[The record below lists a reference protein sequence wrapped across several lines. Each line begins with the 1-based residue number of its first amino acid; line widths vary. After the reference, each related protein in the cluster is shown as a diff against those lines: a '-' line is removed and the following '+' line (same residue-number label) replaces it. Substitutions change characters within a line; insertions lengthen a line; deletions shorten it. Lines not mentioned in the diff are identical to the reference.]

1 VQFKN
6 LFKGQYA
13 DWLTDPRQYL
23 MLVAAVLGGAV
34 GWWLNI
40 PAPWLTGAMA
50 ATIVLAASG
59 WGAALAPP
67 LRDLAMLSSGLTLG
81 SAVTSETLRTFI
93 TIPLSLL
100 GLAVTSLVVMVVT
113 SSVLVRYSGWQRR
126 DAVLAA
132 TPGALS
138 SVLAIAVEEGADV
151 PRIAIVQLFRLV
163 MLVAVLP
170 SLMVFVGLSTTPSV
184 AVQPYMKVASIVL
197 IIGFGLVGAFGLK
210 ALKMSAPF
218 VLGPMLVV
226 GALRGM
232 DFFPGQ
238 YPFEL
243 STAGFVLIGALIGGR
258 FQGMR
263 MREIVA
269 IAPAAMVSFL
279 VATGLGLI
287 GAAIVSNLIG
297 FPLSSALIAFAPGG
311 LEAMTALAF
320 ALRIDPVIVG
330 VHHIARFTLIG
341 IGLPLVMKLRPSLI
355 RGTHL

>member
-1 VQFKN
+1 MQFRN
-6 LFKGQYA
+6 TFKRQYA
-13 DWLTDPRQYL
+13 DGLTDPRQYL
-23 MLVAAVLGGAV
+23 MLFAAVSGGAV
-34 GWWLNI
+34 GWRLNI
-40 PAPWLTGAMA
+40 PAPWLSGAMA
-50 ATIVLAASG
+50 ATIILAAGG
-59 WGAALAPP
+59 WGANLAPP
-67 LRDLAMLSSGLTLG
+67 FRNLAMLSSGLTLG

-100 GLAVTSLVVMVVT
+100 GLVVTSLVVMVVT
-113 SSVLVRYSGWQRR
+113 SSVLVRYYGWQQR

-138 SVLAIAVEEGADV
+138 SVMAIAVEEGADV

-170 SLMVFVGLSTTPSV
+170 SLMVFAGLSTPPISTP
-184 AVQPYMKVASIVL
+184 QPAMNVISL
-197 IIGFGLVGAFGLK
+197 LLMIGFGLVGAFGLK
-210 ALKMSAPF
+210 ALNMSAPF
-218 VLGPMLVV
+218 VLGPMLFV

-263 MREIVA
+263 MREVVV
-269 IAPAAMVSFL
+269 IAPAALISFL
-279 VATGLGLI
+279 AATGLGLM
-287 GAAIVSNLIG
+287 GAVIVSTLIG

-320 ALRIDPVIVG
+320 ALHIDPVIVG

-355 RGTHL
+355 RGNSA

>member
-1 VQFKN
+1 MI
-6 LFKGQYA
+6 A
-13 DWLTDPRQYL
+13 
-23 MLVAAVLGGAV
+23 VAFLGGAI
-34 GWWLNI
+34 GWGLKI

-59 WGAALAPP
+59 WGANLVPP
-67 LRDLAMLSSGLTLG
+67 FRNLAMLSSGLTLG
-81 SAVTSETLRTFI
+81 SAVTSETLRAFI
-93 TIPLSLL
+93 TIPFSLL
-100 GLAVTSLVVMVVT
+100 GLVVTSLVVMTVT
-113 SSVLVRYSGWQRR
+113 SSVLVRYYGWQQR

-138 SVLAIAVEEGADV
+138 SVMAIAVDEGADV

-170 SLMVFVGLSTTPSV
+170 SLMVFAGLSAIPSV
-184 AVQPYMKVASIVL
+184 VL
-197 IIGFGLVGAFGLK
+197 LPSMTVTAILLLIGFGLVGALGLK
-210 ALKMSAPF
+210 ALNMSAPF

-263 MREIVA
+263 MREIVV
-269 IAPAAMVSFL
+269 IAPAALISFL
-279 VATGLGLI
+279 VATGLGLM
-287 GAAIVSNLIG
+287 GAVIVSNLIG
-297 FPLSSALIAFAPGG
+297 FPLPSALIAYAPGA

-320 ALRIDPVIVG
+320 ALHIDPVIVG

-355 RGTHL
+355 RGNSA

>member
-1 VQFKN
+1 
-6 LFKGQYA
+6 
-13 DWLTDPRQYL
+13 
-23 MLVAAVLGGAV
+23 MLVAAASGGAI

-40 PAPWLTGAMA
+40 PAPWLSGAMA
-50 ATIVLAASG
+50 ATILLAASG
-59 WGAALAPP
+59 QGSALSMP
-67 LRDLAMLSSGLTLG
+67 LRNLAMLSSGLTLG
-81 SAVTSETLRTFI
+81 SAVTSETLHAFV

-100 GLAVTSLVVMVVT
+100 GLAVTSLAVMAVT
-113 SSVLVRYSGWQRR
+113 SNVLMRYSGWQRC

-138 SVLAIAVEEGADV
+138 SVMAVAVEAGADI

-170 SLMVFVGLSTTPSV
+170 SLMAVAGMSATPSAV
-184 AVQPYMKVASIVL
+184 VQPYIPVTGVL
-197 IIGFGLVGAFGLK
+197 LMVGFGLAGALGLK
-210 ALKMSAPF
+210 ALNMSAPF
-218 VLGPMLVV
+218 VLGPMLFV
-226 GALRGM
+226 GALRGL

-243 STAGFVLIGALIGGR
+243 STIGFVLIGALIGGR

-269 IAPAAMVSFL
+269 IAPAALVSFL
-279 VATGLGLI
+279 VATTI
-287 GAAIVSNLIG
+287 GFMGAVLVSNLIG
-297 FPLSSALIAFAPGG
+297 LPLSSALIAFAPGG

-341 IGLPLVMKLRPSLI
+341 IGLPMAMKLRPSIITGPSDPPHAPTLQAP
-355 RGTHL
+355 TDSPC

>member
-1 VQFKN
+1 MQTKN
-6 LFKGQYA
+6 LFKRQYV

-34 GWWLNI
+34 GWSLNI

-138 SVLAIAVEEGADV
+138 SVMAIAVEEGADV

-170 SLMVFVGLSTTPSV
+170 SLMVFVGLSTTPSF
-184 AVQPYMKVASIVL
+184 AIQPYMKVASIVL
-197 IIGFGLVGAFGLK
+197 IIGFGLVGALGLK

-269 IAPAAMVSFL
+269 IAPAALVSFL

-287 GAAIVSNLIG
+287 GAAMVSNLIG

-355 RGTHL
+355 RGTPL